1 MNTTRNDAPGPGR
14 VASAQAGYAIARRL
28 HLQRTAAGWRA
39 LGRKIGFTN
48 RTIWSRYGVYEPI
61 FGYVYDRTVINA
73 PQNRVTLG
81 LDGFAQ
87 PRMEPEICFG
97 LRQTPPRTKNPA
109 EILACI
115 DWIAHSI
122 EIVQCELPGW
132 TMQVG
137 DATAANGLHG
147 ALIVGQRVPV
157 GELDA
162 LAAAL
167 PSIEVTLRHGRRVV
181 DRGIG
186 ANVLDSPLLALAHLV
201 ELLTSLPD
209 GEPLAPGDMISTGTL
224 TDAAPVAPGE
234 TWSTQFAGIALP
246 GMTVTYA

>member
-1 MNTTRNDAPGPGR
+1 MNTTQSESRGPGR
-14 VASAQAGYAIARRL
+14 GENAHAGYAIARRM
-28 HLQRTAAGWRA
+28 HQQRTAACWRA
-39 LGRKIGFTN
+39 IGRKIGFTN
-48 RTIWSRYGVYEPI
+48 RTIWARYGVYEPI
-61 FGYVYDRTVINA
+61 FGYVYDRTVLNA
-73 PQNRVTLG
+73 PQNVATLG
-81 LDGFAQ
+81 LAGFAQ

-97 LRQTPPRTKNPA
+97 LRQTPPRTQDPA
-109 EILACI
+109 KILASI

-122 EIVQCELPGW
+122 EIVQCALPGW
-132 TMQVG
+132 KMQVG

-157 GELDA
+157 GEIVG

-201 ELLTSLPD
+201 ELLASLP
-209 GEPLAPGDMISTGTL
+209 GSEPLAAGDMVSTGTL

-246 GMTVTYA
+246 GMTVRYV